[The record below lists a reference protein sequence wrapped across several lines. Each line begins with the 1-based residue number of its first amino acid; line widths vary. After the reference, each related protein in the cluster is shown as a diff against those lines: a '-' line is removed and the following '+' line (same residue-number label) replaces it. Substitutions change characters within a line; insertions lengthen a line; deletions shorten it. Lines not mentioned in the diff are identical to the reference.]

1 MRRHP
6 AARERKGEAMTK
18 APAEERRAALVKQ
31 IAQAEAQLNLMERRN
46 GGATRARDTR
56 RKIIVGGTVLSAMQ
70 GDPDLTAQVIALLR
84 RKVTRPADKNA
95 LADLLNEG

>member
-18 APAEERRAALVKQ
+18 SAAEERRAALVKQ
-31 IAQAEAQLNLMERRN
+31 IAQAEAQLNLIERR
-46 GGATRARDTR
+46 GGKARARDTK

-70 GDPDLTAQVIALLR
+70 NDPALTAQVIALLR
-84 RKVTRPADKNA
+84 VKVTRPADKAA
-95 LADLLNEG
+95 LLDLLNES